1 MVAPPGATPSP
12 GADMPIRPTVAEE
25 AARGRTDRRKAERR
39 AGLFRLRGPIPD
51 SIFASSGFVVPAL
64 IVIVWLTVTAM
75 GLVRPLFLPS
85 PLAIVEEAWRQIS
98 TGILFSDAAVSTYRI
113 MVGWLAATV
122 LAVPIG
128 ILMGNFRIFE
138 GALEPLI
145 STVRYM
151 PVVALI
157 PLSILWAGIGDEQ
170 KILILFLGTF
180 FQMALMIMD
189 NVKSIDINLIRAG
202 QTLGFSNT
210 EILWRIILPAALPGI
225 WDTFRI
231 TVGWTW
237 TYLVVAELV
246 AAQTGLGRRIMDA
259 QRYLATDT
267 IIFGALFI
275 GLLGLITDYLFKR
288 FGRGLFRWTA
298 DR

>member
-1 MVAPPGATPSP
+1 MSKSQ
-12 GADMPIRPTVAEE
+12 TVAE
-25 AARGRTDRRKAERR
+25 AAAQGRADRRKSARR
-39 AGLFRLRGPIPD
+39 RSLFRLREPIPTG
-51 SIFASSGFVVPAL
+51 IFSSAGFLVPAILLCAWFVVTAL
-64 IVIVWLTVTAM
+64 
-75 GLVRPLFLPS
+75 GLVKPLFLPS
-85 PLAIVEEAWRQIS
+85 PASVLEEAWRQIS
-98 TGILFSDAAVSTYRI
+98 TGILFTDAAISTYRI
-113 MVGWLAATV
+113 VVGWLAATV
-122 LAVPIG
+122 VAVPVG

-145 STVRYM
+145 STMRYM

-189 NVKSIDINLIRAG
+189 NVKNIDINLIRAG
-202 QTLGFSNT
+202 QTLGFSNS
-210 EILWRIILPAALPGI
+210 EILWRIILPAALPAI

-231 TVGWTW
+231 TIGWTW

-246 AAQTGLGRRIMDA
+246 AAQGGLGRRIMDA

-267 IIFGALFI
+267 IIFGTLFI
-275 GLLGLITDYLFKR
+275 GLLGLVTDYLFKR
-288 FGRGLFRWTA
+288 VGRLLFRWA
-298 DR
+298 GE

>member
-1 MVAPPGATPSP
+1 
-12 GADMPIRPTVAEE
+12 MPQTQTVAE
-25 AARGRTDRRKAERR
+25 AAAQGRVDRRKSAKR
-39 AGLFRLRGPIPD
+39 ASLFRLREAIPNG
-51 SIFASSGFVVPAL
+51 IFTSAGFVVPLIL
-64 IVIVWLTVTAM
+64 IVAWTVVTAL
-75 GLVRPLFLPS
+75 GLVKPLFLPS
-85 PLAIVEEAWRQIS
+85 PADVLEEAWRQIS
-98 TGILFSDAAVSTYRI
+98 TGILLQDAAVSTYRI
-113 MVGWLAATV
+113 VVGWLAATV
-122 LAVPIG
+122 IAVPVG

-145 STVRYM
+145 STMRYM

-180 FQMALMIMD
+180 FQMALMVMD
-189 NVKSIDINLIRAG
+189 NVKNIDINLIRAG
-202 QTLGFSNT
+202 QTLGYTNA
-210 EILWRIILPAALPGI
+210 EILWRIILPAAMPGI

-231 TVGWTW
+231 TIGWTW

-267 IIFGALFI
+267 IIFGTLFI
-275 GLLGLITDYLFKR
+275 GVLGLVTDQFFKR
-288 FGRGLFRWTA
+288 VGRYLFRWA
-298 DR
+298 GDR

>member
-1 MVAPPGATPSP
+1 MSKSQ
-12 GADMPIRPTVAEE
+12 TVAE
-25 AARGRTDRRKAERR
+25 AAAQGRADRRKSARR
-39 AGLFRLRGPIPD
+39 RSLFRLREPIPAG
-51 SIFASSGFVVPAL
+51 IFSSAGFLVPAILLCAWFVVTAL
-64 IVIVWLTVTAM
+64 
-75 GLVRPLFLPS
+75 GLVKPLFLPS
-85 PLAIVEEAWRQIS
+85 PASVLEEAWRQIS
-98 TGILFSDAAVSTYRI
+98 TGILFTDAAISTYRI
-113 MVGWLAATV
+113 VVGWLAATV
-122 LAVPIG
+122 VAVPVG

-145 STVRYM
+145 STMRYM

-189 NVKSIDINLIRAG
+189 NVKNIDINLIRAG
-202 QTLGFSNT
+202 QTLGFSNS
-210 EILWRIILPAALPGI
+210 EILWRIILPAALPAI

-231 TVGWTW
+231 TIGWTW

-246 AAQTGLGRRIMDA
+246 AAQGGLGRRIMDA

-267 IIFGALFI
+267 IIFGTLFI
-275 GLLGLITDYLFKR
+275 GLLGLVTDYLFKR
-288 FGRGLFRWTA
+288 VGRLLFRWA
-298 DR
+298 GE

>member
-1 MVAPPGATPSP
+1 MSKSQ
-12 GADMPIRPTVAEE
+12 TVAE
-25 AARGRTDRRKAERR
+25 AAAQGRADRRKSARR
-39 AGLFRLRGPIPD
+39 RSLFRLREPIPAG
-51 SIFASSGFVVPAL
+51 IFSSAGFLVPAIL
-64 IVIVWLTVTAM
+64 LCAWFAVTAL
-75 GLVRPLFLPS
+75 GLVKPLFLPS
-85 PLAIVEEAWRQIS
+85 PASVLEEAWRQIS
-98 TGILFSDAAVSTYRI
+98 TGILFTDAAISTYRI
-113 MVGWLAATV
+113 VVGWLAATV
-122 LAVPIG
+122 VAVPVG

-145 STVRYM
+145 STMRYM

-189 NVKSIDINLIRAG
+189 NVKNIDINLIRAG
-202 QTLGFSNT
+202 QTLGFSNS
-210 EILWRIILPAALPGI
+210 EILWRIILPAALPAI

-231 TVGWTW
+231 TIGWTW

-246 AAQTGLGRRIMDA
+246 AAQGGLGRRIMDA

-267 IIFGALFI
+267 IIFGTLFI
-275 GLLGLITDYLFKR
+275 GLLGLVTDYLFKR
-288 FGRGLFRWTA
+288 VGRLLFRWA
-298 DR
+298 GE

>member
-1 MVAPPGATPSP
+1 MANP
-12 GADMPIRPTVAEE
+12 PTVAE
-25 AARGRTDRRKAERR
+25 AAAQGRVDRRKTQKRV
-39 AGLFRLRGPIPD
+39 GLFRLREAIPD
-51 SIFASSGFVVPAL
+51 GIFTSAGFLVPAL
-64 IVIVWLTVTAM
+64 IVLVWLGVTGL

-85 PLAIVEEAWRQIS
+85 PLAVLDEAWRQIS
-98 TGILFSDAAVSTYRI
+98 TGILLQDAAVSTYRI
-113 MVGWLAATV
+113 VVGWLAATV

-180 FQMALMIMD
+180 FQMALMVMD
-189 NVKSIDINLIRAG
+189 NVKNIDINLIRAG
-202 QTLGFSNT
+202 QTLGFTNA

-231 TVGWTW
+231 TIGWTW

-267 IIFGALFI
+267 IIFGTLFI
-275 GLLGLITDYLFKR
+275 GLLGLLTDLLFKR
-288 FGRGLFRWTA
+288 VGRSLFRWAA

>member
-1 MVAPPGATPSP
+1 MPST
-12 GADMPIRPTVAEE
+12 PTVAE
-25 AARGRTDRRKAERR
+25 AAAQGRVDRRLSQKRT
-39 AGLFRLRGPIPD
+39 GLFRLREPIPEG
-51 SIFASSGFVVPAL
+51 IFTSAGFVVPAILVLAWL
-64 IVIVWLTVTAM
+64 IVTAL

-85 PLAIVEEAWRQIS
+85 PLSVLEEAWRQIS
-98 TGILFSDAAVSTYRI
+98 TGILLQDAAVSTYRI
-113 MVGWLAATV
+113 VVGWLAATV
-122 LAVPIG
+122 IAVPVG
-128 ILMGNFRIFE
+128 ILMGNFRFFE

-145 STVRYM
+145 STARYM

-180 FQMALMIMD
+180 FQMALMVMD
-189 NVKSIDINLIRAG
+189 NVKNIDLNLIRAG
-202 QTLGFSNT
+202 QTLGFTNA
-210 EILWRIILPAALPGI
+210 EILWRIILPAAMPGI

-231 TVGWTW
+231 TIGWTW

-267 IIFGALFI
+267 IIFGTLFI
-275 GLLGLITDYLFKR
+275 GLLGLVTDLLFKR
-288 FGRGLFRWTA
+288 VGRSLFRWAA